1 MSGYSISHCAP
12 PPVGLNN
19 VTWMLKVKD
28 LRTASQTAVAVTK
41 SVRFVHSSLS
51 SFVRS
56 SLSSFVRSFVRS
68 FVVVVRL
75 FVVAFVCCRCLRS
88 FVRCLRSFVRSCVYL
103 SFPLFAVADFVCC
116 RCLRMWSLPSYV
128 VVLSRVRRRYLPFV
142 RRCCRRYHV
151 IFARC
156 RCRWMSLR
164 RKDAVYVSVTLF
176 GAFGH
181 LC

>member
-1 MSGYSISHCAP
+1 MPYASSGVEYSH
-12 PPVGLNN
+12 VN
-19 VTWMLKVKD
+19 VESE
-28 LRTASQTAVAVTK
+28 RSQNGVTNGSRCHK
-41 SVRFVHSSLS
+41 KRLFVRSSLS